1 MLKSNLG
8 SNKEVNIV
16 KTMKASKKILQ
27 TRQVLFLKKTN
38 TKEGLKKLLV

>member
-1 MLKSNLG
+1 MLKSNLRR
-8 SNKEVNIV
+8 NKEVKIV
-16 KTMKASKKILQ
+16 SKKILQ